1 LHLAIRLLYI
11 KDGTGMPIHETG
23 AWYLLLPENQTIT
36 DFHGM

>member
-1 LHLAIRLLYI
+1 
-11 KDGTGMPIHETG
+11 MPIHETG